1 METKFICIIKE
12 KIVIEQFS
20 LEEYLKNPDRKIIT
34 RDGKSA
40 RIICTDRVCKTH
52 TILALLFEDEDRE
65 EVYQYTSKGE
75 YYPNASSPHDLF
87 FVPVKKEGWV
97 NVYKYRSRCTH
108 LSGIIYSSKEEAE
121 SDAEVHESGI
131 NTYITTIKIKWKE

>member
-1 METKFICIIKE
+1 MK
-12 KIVIEQFS
+12 QFN

-52 TILALLFEDEDRE
+52 TILALLFEDGDRDRE

-75 YYPNASSPHDLF
+75 YYSNASSPHDLF
-87 FVPVKKEGWV
+87 FVPVKKEGWI
-97 NVYKYRSRCTH
+97 NIYKINS
-108 LSGIIYSSKEEAE
+108 IISPGPRAYDTKKEAE
-121 SDAEVHESGI
+121 SAAGDKSY
-131 NTYITTIKIKWKE
+131 YIATIKIKWEE

>member
-1 METKFICIIKE
+1 M
-12 KIVIEQFS
+12 EQFS
-20 LEEYLKNPDRKIIT
+20 LEEYLKNPNRKIIT

-52 TILALLFEDEDRE
+52 TILALLFEDRDRE

-97 NVYKYRSRCTH
+97 NVYKYRYICTH

-131 NTYITTIKIKWKE
+131 NTYITTIKIEWEE

>member
-1 METKFICIIKE
+1 MK
-12 KIVIEQFS
+12 QFD
-20 LEEYLKNPDRKIIT
+20 LQEFLKNPTRPIVT
-34 RDGKSA
+34 RDGHDV
-40 RIICTDRVCKTH
+40 RIICTNRIDKTH
-52 TILALLFEDEDRE
+52 SILALLFEDEDRDRE

-87 FVPVKKEGWV
+87 FAPVKKEGWV

-121 SDAEVHESGI
+121 SDAKDHESGI
-131 NTYITTIKIKWKE
+131 NTYVTTIKIEWEE